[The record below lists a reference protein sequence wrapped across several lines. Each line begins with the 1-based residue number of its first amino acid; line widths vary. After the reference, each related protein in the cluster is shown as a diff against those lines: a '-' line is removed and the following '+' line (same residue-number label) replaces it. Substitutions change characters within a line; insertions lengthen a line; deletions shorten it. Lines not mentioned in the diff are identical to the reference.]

1 MRKVFA
7 IIVLLLA
14 VVLLLPGCDDDAAD
28 YEVTFYTNEENKA
41 EYILENEQLQLKLYG
56 ATGYFTL
63 TDKQTGQAWESN
75 PAGAQDDAIADP
87 LVKYAMMSSMVL
99 T

>member
-41 EYILENEQLQLKLYG
+41 EYILENEQLQLKL
-56 ATGYFTL
+56 
-63 TDKQTGQAWESN
+63 
-75 PAGAQDDAIADP
+75 
-87 LVKYAMMSSMVL
+87 
-99 T
+99 